1 MSNLLPG
8 AQEGRTECEPE
19 LPGEGKNLWR
29 DLKRDVKQQREP
41 ILDLWQNLRD
51 QMNLAKKKPKQ
62 LDTIK
67 VAFQEG
73 SRGESNYVLGNPGA
87 ATYLKLDLRDFFL
100 WELMDGEHSEA
111 LLGAWIGRCR
121 ASKGRRPWKGVSCV
135 EAST

>member
-1 MSNLLPG
+1 MPYRPFDGRVSSLEIPRLMSNLLPG

-62 LDTIK
+62 LI
-67 VAFQEG
+67 
-73 SRGESNYVLGNPGA
+73 
-87 ATYLKLDLRDFFL
+87 
-100 WELMDGEHSEA
+100 H
-111 LLGAWIGRCR
+111 C
-121 ASKGRRPWKGVSCV
+121 
-135 EAST
+135 